1 MSEPKQNEPWYAWI
15 FRQVVEKP
23 AAVMAIIGWVAAGYL
38 YADMREFIENSTDAL
53 QQLSERIELNNQ
65 EQRMKL
71 DEVIQ
76 NTRDLEYWHKQS
88 ATNHEAARQS
98 N

>member
-1 MSEPKQNEPWYAWI
+1 MSEVKQNEPWYAWG

-38 YADMREFIENSTDAL
+38 YADIRTYMGESTQAL
-53 QQLSERIELNNQ
+53 QALTEKMELNNQ
-65 EQRMKL
+65 ELRMKL
-71 DEVIQ
+71 DETIQ
-76 NTRDLEYWHKQS
+76 NTRDLEYWHKQAAS
-88 ATNHEAARQS
+88 KNEAG

>member
-1 MSEPKQNEPWYAWI
+1 MSEVKGSEPWYAWV

-38 YADMREFIENSTDAL
+38 YADLRGFIENSTQTL
-53 QQLSERIELNNQ
+53 QQLSERLELNNQ

-71 DEVIQ
+71 DEIIQ
-76 NTRDLEYWHKQS
+76 NTRDLEFWHKQS
-88 ATNHEAARQS
+88 ATKTDGIQRQ
-98 N
+98 